1 MSGIATA
8 IVGSAVVGYMAS
20 SNASDAASNAAA
32 QQTQAAKD
40 SAQLQYDLGKEQL
53 EFQRDYYNNT
63 LKPLQQRDM
72 ALREQLQ
79 SELIPSMRQQRQFAD
94 EQNQYY
100 KETFKP
106 VEEPMVRDA
115 TGYDSQENIQ
125 RRQGIA
131 AANVNQAF
139 SNASGQSTRALS
151 RMGINPNSGAFA
163 RENAKL
169 YNNEALASAGAQTGA
184 AFDTMDKAIALRAG
198 AANFGRNM
206 PNTAANYYGL
216 GNQTAGTS
224 SGVSSAGVN
233 NAVSAVSPSISGAQ
247 VAAGA
252 FRGAGSTYN
261 DTFANNMRMYGI
273 QQQGASGFF
282 SGLGNFASSKMG
294 QDAFGN
300 LSGRIGGAW
309 NDFTMNM
316 NGGFGTGNDYGNQDL
331 GAFLADGGHVDARRM
346 GLSYANGGKVHG
358 PGGPVDDKVPAML
371 SDGEYVIPADVV
383 KAKGLE
389 FFDKLKEK
397 YHTPAALQR
406 RGIGRA

>member
-1 MSGIATA
+1 
-8 IVGSAVVGYMAS
+8 MAS
-20 SNASDAASNAAA
+20 SDATDAASSAASQQTAAA
-32 QQTQAAKD
+32 RD

-53 EFQRDYYNNT
+53 EFQREYYNNT
-63 LKPLQQRDM
+63 LKPMQERDLK
-72 ALREQLQ
+72 LREDLQ
-79 SELIPSMRQQRQFAD
+79 AELLPSLKQQRQFAD

-106 VEEPMVRDA
+106 VEEQMVRDA

-131 AANVNQAF
+131 AASVNQAF
-139 SNASGQSTRALS
+139 SNASGQGLRAVS
-151 RMGINPNSGAFA
+151 RLGLNPNSSAFA

-233 NAVSAVSPSISGAQ
+233 NAVNAVTPGLQGAQ
-247 VAAGA
+247 IASGA

-261 DTFANNMRMYGI
+261 DTFANNMRMYAAN
-273 QQQGASGFF
+273 QQGISGFF
-282 SGLGNFASSKMG
+282 GGLGNFASSKLG
-294 QDAFGN
+294 QDALGN
-300 LSGRIGGAW
+300 LGGRIGGAW
-309 NDFTMNM
+309 NDFTMGM
-316 NGGFGTGNDYGNQDL
+316 NGGFGTGNAYGNQDL
-331 GAFLADGGHVDARRM
+331 GAFLADGGHVDAKRM
-346 GLSYANGGKVHG
+346 GYANGGKVRG

-397 YHTPAALQR
+397 YHTPAVLQR